1 MKQALCKS
9 LWLISQLGVVSAA
22 VSSPLH
28 PDGMHATLTPE
39 VEFPSP
45 SHFLVRGATTNAIG
59 GRHASEVFA
68 EATAVIQ
75 RLRRLD
81 SMTWIYVGLAA
92 VGIIALGG
100 VAAIVIIR
108 KRGDGPTLHYDSS
121 VVLQPCFEVPKG
133 RMEEFRAG
141 FNHFYNHINPKA
153 ERMLYY
159 GFSVNEADSLAF
171 CREAYQ
177 DADGVLKHLQ
187 NVDGPLKSALK
198 IGKLVRLEAH
208 GPAAELEKLRG
219 PLQELDCKFYII
231 DEGSKLYA
239 AKVPKNWTSPSTD
252 KSMILRSR
260 FKVRQG
266 KMDEFKG
273 MFKEFYLDMKPDA
286 EGTLHYGWA
295 VDEESMRVMCHE
307 SYNDAAGV
315 LTHLENVDSLFKE
328 ALNLASLESLE
339 VHGTEVEMDKLKSA
353 LTPLGCKFF
362 VTDAGARTWTHKGQE
377 VSDLSAMQILQ
388 DSAMRI
394 VSQAQAK
401 MEKGSRA
408 RELIETR
415 AMGFTEKAR
424 GFIITELN
432 NTAAALLKAID
443 AEEAKMLLEF
453 NAAVEASFPP
463 LSVLL
468 AGVLSPT
475 MLSLSLATHVLE
487 FFGLFLPVF
496 VGTSWSLYEDFGATC
511 DIPTLTAWTW
521 ISFCLSAALT
531 LGHGSLAL
539 KIYSGQSAM
548 KAKGAEIS
556 ARLAANTADGETGI
570 ADMQEIFIG
579 STVLV
584 QEALIFEDGVR
595 TSFWQSLIG
604 TSTLLWMICVIWNF
618 IIVIGWTFVPGTIA
632 FYEAAGGVAAGHFCG
647 AWASVFTARVVCL
660 LTPFFFFMNI
670 AQVANWVIVTAV
682 HSSTVSS
689 KLLKLAQDFDEKSLG
704 IPVVEILVKALVL
717 RGDMDI
723 LPARR
728 TVALGEALR
737 LTKEK
742 EDLEMK
748 LEEVQSRLSKGK
760 DDRKALREVAK
771 IAGDSMNAHL
781 VLLEKVGKEDTAT
794 LKERGRRIAADVSVR
809 VAQEQQVATHE
820 LERMAN
826 YVTEVTE
833 EIRNSETYQSIIKQ
847 VQKTAEE
854 AQATAAEAAVQAKAA
869 AAAGMQKAQDGL
881 EAGVAYAQSEEAQA
895 AIAQARSRVESA
907 TSQARSHVEAGIAYT
922 QSEEAQAAM
931 SKAVASA
938 QVAAQSAAAT
948 AQSAAQPA
956 LGRQRRQ
963 QLRA

>member
-1 MKQALCKS
+1 
-9 LWLISQLGVVSAA
+9 
-22 VSSPLH
+22 
-28 PDGMHATLTPE
+28 
-39 VEFPSP
+39 
-45 SHFLVRGATTNAIG
+45 
-59 GRHASEVFA
+59 
-68 EATAVIQ
+68 
-75 RLRRLD
+75 
-81 SMTWIYVGLAA
+81 MTWIYVGLAV
-92 VGIIALGG
+92 VGVLVLGCIL
-100 VAAIVIIR
+100 AIVVMR
-108 KRGDGPTLHYDSS
+108 KRSSGSALHYDSS
-121 VVLQPCFEVPKG
+121 VVLQPCFEVPSG
-133 RMEEFRAG
+133 RMEEFRSG
-141 FNHFYNHINPKA
+141 FSHFYNHIHPKA

-159 GFSVNEADSLAF
+159 GFSVDEANDLVF

-187 NVDGPLKSALK
+187 NVDWPLKSALK
-198 IGKLVRLEAH
+198 IGKLGRLDVH
-208 GPAAELEKLRG
+208 GPAAELDKLRG
-219 PLQELDCKFYII
+219 PLKELGCRFYII

-239 AKVPKNWTSPSTD
+239 AEVPKNWSSPSLD
-252 KSMILRSR
+252 KSMILRSHFR
-260 FKVRQG
+260 VREG
-266 KMDEFKG
+266 RMAEFKG
-273 MFKEFYLDMKPDA
+273 MFKEFYQDMKPDA

-295 VDEESMRVMCHE
+295 VDEENMRVMCHE
-307 SYNDAAGV
+307 SYQAAAGV

-339 VHGTEVEMDKLKSA
+339 LHGTQVEVDKLRGT

-362 VTDAGARTWTHKGQE
+362 ITDDGARTWTHKSQE
-377 VSDLSAMQILQ
+377 VPDLSAMEIFK
-388 DSAMRI
+388 DSAMRL
-394 VSQAQAK
+394 VSQVQSK
-401 MEKGSRA
+401 MDRGSRA

-415 AMGFTEKAR
+415 AIRLTDKAK
-424 GFIITELN
+424 GFIVTELN

-443 AEEAKMLLEF
+443 ATEANMLLEF
-453 NAAVEASFPP
+453 NHAVEASFPP
-463 LSVLL
+463 VSVLL
-468 AGVLSPT
+468 GGVLSPT
-475 MLSLSLATHVLE
+475 ILSLSLAMHILE
-487 FFGLFLPVF
+487 FFGLFLPV
-496 VGTSWSLYEDFGATC
+496 FGATC

-948 AQSAAQPA
+948 AQSAAQSA
-956 LGRQRRQ
+956 KGAAQAGAADVAAEASRRLGGSGGSS
-963 QLRA
+963 